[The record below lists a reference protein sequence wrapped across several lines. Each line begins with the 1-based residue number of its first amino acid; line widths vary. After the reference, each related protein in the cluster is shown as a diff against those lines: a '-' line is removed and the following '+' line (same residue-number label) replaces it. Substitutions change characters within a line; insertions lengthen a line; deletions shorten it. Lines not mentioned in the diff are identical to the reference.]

1 MGSDGVGEWG
11 RWGGGA
17 GTGFGEV
24 KGEEDVSP
32 EHNKMFVEL
41 FNTSASTY
49 TSCILVQP
57 STVL

>member
-1 MGSDGVGEWG
+1 MGLGNGGD
-11 RWGGGA
+11 GGG
-17 GTGFGEV
+17 GGGWGFGEV